1 LKIQVGLKG
10 AKILKNAGLG
20 VLMLTAVFILAGCES
35 GPDSAPP
42 PTAMEID
49 QARESLL
56 RQDQRFAKVAYE
68 EGIAE
73 AYRRFMAEDSVQLP
87 DGGLA
92 IGGRDAIYKQMLA
105 QTENTDFAISW
116 EVLEVDVAASG
127 ELGYTW
133 GIYYFEA
140 LDELGAPFIAEGKY
154 VYLWRNNN
162 GRWELILDITNQTE
176 PAYEEELVE
185 EELNEEALIGDDS
198 VDGQDSGGDTP
209 GY

>member
-1 LKIQVGLKG
+1 MRLKR
-10 AKILKNAGLG
+10 AEMLKNTGLWG
-20 VLMLTAVFILAGCES
+20 LLLAAVFILSGCDS
-35 GPDSAPP
+35 GPDSVPP

-73 AYRRFMAEDSVQLP
+73 AYRRFMAEDAIQLP

-92 IGGRDAIYKQMLA
+92 IGGRDTIYQEMLSL
-105 QTENTDFAISW
+105 TENTEFAISW

-140 LDELGAPFIAEGKY
+140 LDELGAPYIAEGKY

-176 PAYEEELVE
+176 PAYEEELIE
-185 EELNEEALIGDDS
+185 EEFTEKELIDEALIGDDS
-198 VDGQDSGGDTP
+198 VDGQESSGDMP
-209 GY
+209 